1 VIEIVYYVAASLDG
15 FIATAD
21 GGVEWLKPFEGGA
34 EDYGYGALLASMDAL
49 LMGART
55 YEFCAALPEWP
66 YPDHPSWVLAHGAP
80 APAAPNVRVTADA
93 PREVVAAMER
103 AGSRRAWLVG
113 GGRLAASL
121 RAEGL
126 IGRYIVSIIPMVLS
140 GGLPMLAPGGTLGR
154 LELVRTQAYPS
165 GIVQVEYRAG

>member
-34 EDYGYGALLASMDAL
+34 GDYGYGALLASVDAL

-55 YEFCAALPEWP
+55 YEFCATLPEWP
-66 YPDHPSWVLAHGAP
+66 YPDHPGWVLAHGAP
-80 APAAPNVRVTADA
+80 APAAPNVHVTADA

-103 AGSRRAWLVG
+103 AGSHRAWLVG
-113 GGRLAASL
+113 GGRLATSL

-126 IGRYIVSIIPMVLS
+126 IARYIVSIIPVVLGS
-140 GGLPMLAPGGTLGR
+140 GVPMMAPGGGR
-154 LELVRTQAYPS
+154 EPLELVRTQAYAS
-165 GIVQVEYRAG
+165 GIVQVEYRRS